1 MQGSGRAGL
10 LLPVALLLPWAHS
23 SLALTCGRRISS
35 RSEGRNVSAIMG
47 GETANIIDFPW
58 QVGILENGSYICG
71 GTILSKWWVLTASHC
86 VDKTSNSYLEIVYGE
101 DDLNTKNLKYVK
113 VETLITHP
121 FFDGWLVDNDIA
133 LLLLEFPLN
142 LDINSVPVCLSE
154 VLDIKAWSNCWVT
167 GWGITKASECPRE
180 VLISLGWCGWV
191 LALNLKGPL
200 WLKLSY
206 FSDPDL
212 PETLSKKLQKVN
224 LELINWDWCFHIL
237 PLLTK
242 NMLCAVNRK
251 AGKDTCQGDSGGPLV
266 CNKGKDSSRWY
277 QVGIVSWGVGCGKK
291 NIPGVYTKVSNYL
304 KWIIQETVKE
314 GKPITYMSDSGY
326 SLPLSHWAILFLYF
340 VIFLSTW

>member
-1 MQGSGRAGL
+1 MKRCRDGRAGL

-167 GWGITKASECPRE
+167 GWGITKA
-180 VLISLGWCGWV
+180 
-191 LALNLKGPL
+191 N
-200 WLKLSY
+200 
-206 FSDPDL
+206 L